1 MAAGLSESPRV
12 PAAIERFVKQLV
24 VTLKAVL
31 LYPPASSI
39 PLENAEAAVKMLSA
53 ILQDRAEV
61 RFTVQKGALLYDGN
75 TVYKGQAAFEAFA
88 QELYNRGLAEL
99 RFHAGVS
106 TKHITAFLGI
116 LNQPIDELA
125 SSGGFENR
133 LWDLGVDSITV
144 REAATRIVD
153 ASLLDE
159 DLESE
164 EQWPP
169 EPSRIDEI
177 MAAALGGRPRDQ
189 RLLVRVARDSKAVT
203 GYLRETLSG
212 RGVDP
217 TEALRQLK
225 IGDLARAVARSTDPS
240 QRADL
245 FNSISKAIADLDP
258 ELRRSLLTER
268 LLPEARGDE
277 NIASIVRHMD
287 IDDVCHW
294 LVDGTDAD
302 QVSVDGLARAI
313 RNLALISLAERDTV
327 LNAAGAAMRAAGLA
341 EESVGDVLEMV
352 SPSRLEVRD
361 RPEHAPSDEQPV
373 ESIMQLV
380 NLAPG
385 SVARRFDD
393 DPDFLA
399 LQEESRRGIND
410 GDVVRSLVT
419 LVNVDAGGANFGSM
433 MALLEDTLELTV
445 ERGDFD
451 VAADV
456 AEALKAAAGNPDL
469 PRERTERIEQA
480 LAKLS
485 GTRQLTLVTKA
496 MRVYPEGS
504 VEHKAC
510 SQFLGAL
517 GTAALDP
524 LLDVLADEPDMTAR
538 KALVDI
544 ISSMSGDLIDE
555 LGTRVSDPRWF
566 FARNVVAI
574 LGRTK
579 RPEILS
585 YLNRTLRHN
594 DARVRRETIR
604 ALASVRDRLAIEM
617 LIAAL
622 DDSDAQNVQLAARYI
637 GASQELSA
645 VAALASVAHGE
656 GRGNRETGPRV
667 EAIEALGRLGSK
679 EALPVLEEIV
689 SKRALVRAARVRE
702 LRTAAEHAIAAI
714 ASAQGGAQL

>member
-39 PLENAEAAVKMLSA
+39 PLENADAAVKMLSA

-61 RFTVQKGALLYDGN
+61 RFTIQKDALLYDGN
-75 TVYKGQAAFEAFA
+75 AVYKGQAAFESFA

-144 REAATRIVD
+144 KEAATRIVD
-153 ASLLDE
+153 SSLIDE
-159 DLESE
+159 DIESE

-169 EPSRIDEI
+169 EPTRIDDI
-177 MAAALGGRPRDQ
+177 VAAALGGRPRDQ
-189 RLLVRVARDSKAVT
+189 RLLVRVAGDSKAMT
-203 GYLRETLSG
+203 RYFKETLTG

-225 IGDLARAVARSTDPS
+225 IGDLARAVARSVDS
-240 QRADL
+240 AQRADL

-294 LVDGTDAD
+294 LVDGTEAD

-399 LQEESRRGIND
+399 LQEESRRGISD

-419 LVNVDAGGANFGSM
+419 LVSVDAAGTNFGSM
-433 MALLEDTLELTV
+433 MALLEDTLELTI
-445 ERGDFD
+445 ERGDYD

-456 AEALKAAAGNPDL
+456 AESLRSAVANTDL

-504 VEHKAC
+504 VEHAAC

-544 ISSMSGDLIDE
+544 ISSMSSDLIDE
-555 LGTRVSDPRWF
+555 LGARVSDPRWF

-585 YLNRTLRHN
+585 YLNRTLRHG

-604 ALASVRDRLAIEM
+604 ALASVRDRLAVEM
-617 LIAAL
+617 LVAAL

-645 VAALASVAHGE
+645 VAALASVAQGE
-656 GRGNRETGPRV
+656 GRGNRESGPRV
-667 EAIEALGRLGSK
+667 EAIEALGRLGST

-689 SKRALVRAARVRE
+689 GKRALVRAARVRE

-714 ASAQGGAQL
+714 ASARGGAQL

>member
-1 MAAGLSESPRV
+1 MAAGRSESPRV

-61 RFTVQKGALLYDGN
+61 RFTVQKDALLYDGN

-144 REAATRIVD
+144 KEAATRIVD
-153 ASLLDE
+153 AALLDE

-169 EPSRIDEI
+169 EPARIDDI
-177 MAAALGGRPRDQ
+177 VAAALGGRPRDQ
-189 RLLVRVARDSKAVT
+189 RLLVRVAGDSKAVT
-203 GYLRETLSG
+203 RYLKETLSG

-225 IGDLARAVARSTDPS
+225 IGDLARAVSRSTDPA

-294 LVDGTDAD
+294 LVDGTEAD

-361 RPEHAPSDEQPV
+361 RPEHAPSEEQPV

-419 LVNVDAGGANFGSM
+419 LVNVDAGGTNFGSM

-456 AEALKAAAGNPDL
+456 AEALRSAAGNPDL

-504 VEHKAC
+504 VEHRAC

-524 LLDVLADEPDMTAR
+524 LLDVLANEPDMTAR

-555 LGTRVSDPRWF
+555 LGARVSDPRWF

-579 RPEILS
+579 RPEILN

-645 VAALASVAHGE
+645 VGALASVAHGE

-689 SKRALVRAARVRE
+689 GKRALMRAARVRE

-714 ASAQGGAQL
+714 TSAQGGAQL